1 MRTTQGLDLKSIS
14 KGGQAPASRLNDAR
28 DVQDMVKQIIR
39 ADETRSKTR
48 AKLKGLIDGNAPYS
62 SAELKRTGQS
72 YRTNV
77 NFREGESYL
86 NQGLSAFYDVFY
98 EVPTYATVK
107 VRHGTADESARYGRV
122 ITEEFDKLLKQDD
135 DFDYLMQLSQHE
147 MVLYGIGPMVFEDNT
162 DWRCKAVKASNL
174 LVPDG
179 TKSNVSDWS
188 MAVIRATYHV
198 YELFAFI
205 QNEEA
210 ARKAGW
216 NVEAARK
223 AIMDAAPD
231 DHLSTEHTWE
241 WYQQQ
246 IRNNDLSFSA
256 KCDMVKVN
264 HVYYREFPDGE
275 NGEGSIS
282 HCIINERGEVKQFL
296 FRKVGRYKNWNEV
309 VHCLYYDKGDGYH
322 HSVKGMGIKMFST
335 LELKNR
341 LKCALVDAAHTRS
354 SVLLQPQSANDL
366 NRMNIV
372 QMGNFSILPPNFTV
386 QQTGQAGVLD
396 APMAVDKDL
405 DALLQGTLASYRP
418 RLEKDGNPR
427 TATEIDAIM
436 SQQST
441 LGKTQLNR
449 YYSQL
454 DMLFEEK
461 YNRAIN
467 PGLTKEMPGGSQA
480 LKFQKACRDRG
491 VPRACMAK
499 IIDVRTTRSA
509 GRGSPYAKQAVMSQL
524 MSLASMLPEG
534 GRQNVIKD
542 YIASLSGYSSVENY
556 YPAPTVDV
564 STQEEQQHAAYENI
578 LFKSGGIIPVSS
590 GDNHAIHAAAHLQ
603 AGTEAAEVLNSQQG
617 VSPEE
622 IATFLRAL
630 LEHTSGHME
639 EVAQDESRGNMMKI
653 LEEQFNQLSDLYSQI
668 LEEVTKQ
675 QEAAQ
680 EAAQAGEAV
689 ATMESGLD
697 PKEQLEQAKFE
708 REEARRDAK
717 TQADIERK
725 AAKARQDLALKD
737 AKTAAKLMEA

>member
-1 MRTTQGLDLKSIS
+1 MSIS
-14 KGGQAPASRLNDAR
+14 KGGQAPASRLNDAK
-28 DVQDMVKQIIR
+28 DVQDMAKQIIR

-48 AKLKGLIDGNAPYS
+48 AKLKGLIDGNPPYS
-62 SAELKRTGQS
+62 AAELRRTGQS

-86 NQGLSAFYDVFY
+86 NQGVSAFYDVFS
-98 EVPTYATVK
+98 EVPTYATIK
-107 VRHGTADESARYGRV
+107 VRHGTTDESARYGRI

-147 MVLYGIGPMVFEDNT
+147 MVLYGIGPMVFEDTT
-162 DWRCKAVKASNL
+162 DWRCKAIKASNL

-188 MAVIRATYHV
+188 VAVIRATYHV

-210 ARKAGW
+210 AKKAGW
-216 NVEAARK
+216 SVAAARK

-231 DHLSTEHTWE
+231 DHLSTGQSWE
-241 WYQQQ
+241 WHQQQ

-256 KCDMVKVN
+256 KCDMVTVN
-264 HVYYREFPDGE
+264 HVYYREFPSGD
-275 NGEGSIS
+275 NSEGAIS

-296 FRKVGRYKNWNEV
+296 FRKIGRYKNWNEV
-309 VHCLYYDKGDGYH
+309 CHCLYYDKGDGQH
-322 HSVKGMGIKMFST
+322 HSVKGMGIKMFAT

-341 LKCALVDAAHTRS
+341 LKCTLVDAAQARS
-354 SVLLQPQSANDL
+354 SILIQPQSANDL

-372 QMGNFSILPPNFTV
+372 QMGGYSVLPNNFSV
-386 QQTGQAGVLD
+386 HQTSQAGVLD

-405 DALLQGTLASYRP
+405 GGMLQGSLSSYRP

-427 TATEIDAIM
+427 TATEIDAMM

-454 DMLFEEK
+454 DMLFAEK
-461 YNRAIN
+461 YRRAIN
-467 PGLTKEMPGGSQA
+467 PSFTKELPGGVLA

-491 VPRACMAK
+491 VPRACMDK
-499 IIDVRTTRSA
+499 TIQIHTTRSA

-524 MSLASMLPEG
+524 MGLATMLPEG
-534 GRQNVIKD
+534 GRQSVIKD
-542 YIASLSGYSSVENY
+542 YIASLAGYSSVEHY
-556 YPAPTVDV
+556 FPTPTVDV

-578 LFKSGGIIPVSS
+578 LFKSGGIIPTSS

-603 AGTEAAEVLNSQQG
+603 AGTEAAEVLNGQQG
-617 VSPEE
+617 VNPEE
-622 IATFLRAL
+622 VATFLRAL
-630 LEHTSGHME
+630 LEHTSGHLG
-639 EVAQDESRGNMMKI
+639 EVAQDETRSDMMKVFG
-653 LEEQFNQLSDLYSQI
+653 EQFDQLSALYSQI
-668 LEEVTKQ
+668 LDQITQQ
-675 QEAAQ
+675 QEQQQESASSGEDLAAL
-680 EAAQAGEAV
+680 EA
-689 ATMESGLD
+689 GLD
-697 PKEQLEQAKFE
+697 PKDKLNQARFD

-737 AKTAAKLMEA
+737 AKTAAKLMAV